1 MKSYLLRKVEF
12 YMPNG
17 TKQIELTAS
26 TQDVWTFLEDV
37 DKWAPLIPGYI
48 EHEKANAQ
56 QFTWKF
62 RADLGVI
69 QKNIVM
75 QVDITEQVNCSKLAF
90 TLEGLN
96 ESLEGS
102 GNFQLQEDG
111 EATNLTGYLDISGK
125 GMMGSVINSMM
136 KSYVPQTV
144 SELTEAIG
152 QQVSKSE

>member
-1 MKSYLLRKVEF
+1 
-12 YMPNG
+12 MPNG
-17 TKQIELTAS
+17 TKQIEVTAS

-48 EHEKANAQ
+48 EHEKVSAQ

-62 RADLGVI
+62 RADLGMM

-75 QVDITEQVNCSKLAF
+75 QVDITEQVECSKLAF

-111 EATNLTGYLDISGK
+111 DITNLTGYLDISGK

-144 SELTEAIG
+144 SELTKAIG
-152 QQVSKSE
+152 QQVSKTE